1 MTPEDVEKILREG
14 LPDCEFVVQRD
25 GSHYAIR
32 AVGQV
37 FDSKRPV
44 QRQQLVYAAL
54 KEQIASGSIHAVH
67 MKLFTPKEWQ
77 KRAQ

>member
-1 MTPEDVEKILREG
+1 MSPEEVENTLREG

-32 AVGQV
+32 AVGKV
-37 FDSKRPV
+37 FDGKRPV
-44 QRQQLVYAAL
+44 QRQQVIYAAL

-67 MKLFTPKEWQ
+67 MKLFTPDEWQ
-77 KRAQ
+77 RHA

>member
-1 MTPEDVEKILREG
+1 MTPEDVEKILREE

>member
-77 KRAQ
+77 KLAQ